1 MTDKGFDQLTHSME
15 HMANVH
21 KVTVLGD
28 GGWGTALALVNARRG
43 NDVLLWSAFPDYA
56 EVIKQKKDNVKFLPG
71 VPLPDNLR
79 ITSDLEVSLRSSR
92 FIVLAIPTQ
101 FVRNILHKVRE
112 FELKDKIFISVSKG
126 IERKTGLRP
135 SEIFHSIMGN
145 ESPLVVLS
153 GPSHA
158 EEVARA
164 IPTLV
169 VVASAHAD
177 AAKEVQTAFM
187 DTFFRIYVQ
196 GDVTGVEMGGALKN
210 VIAIAAGICDGLK
223 FGDNTKSGLLARGL
237 LEMARLGVK
246 LGANPNTFFGLSGM
260 GDLVTTCFSQHGR
273 NLRVGRELGEGR
285 KIKDILA
292 DMQMVAEGV
301 DTAAALHELCRKVGI
316 ELPIIDEVYNV
327 LFNDKA
333 PRQAVIDLLNR
344 DAHEEWKQ
352 Y

>member
-1 MTDKGFDQLTHSME
+1 
-15 HMANVH
+15 MANSH

-56 EVIKQKKDNVKFLPG
+56 EVLKQKKENTKFLPG

-79 ITSDLEVSLRSSR
+79 ITSDLQEALESSR

-101 FVRNILHKVRE
+101 FVRNVLHKIRE
-112 FELKDKIFISVSKG
+112 FQLKDKIFISVSKG

-135 SEIFHSIMGN
+135 SEIVHSIL
-145 ESPLVVLS
+145 EDTHPLVCLS

-158 EEVARA
+158 EEVARN

-169 VVASAHAD
+169 VVASKD
-177 AAKEVQTAFM
+177 IKAAEAVQTAFM

-196 GDVTGVEMGGALKN
+196 ADVVGVELGGALKN

-223 FGDNTKSGLLARGL
+223 FGDNTKSGLLSRGL
-237 LEMARLGVK
+237 LEMAKLGMK
-246 LGANPNTFFGLSGM
+246 FGANPNTFFGLSGL

-285 KIKDILA
+285 KIKDILSE
-292 DMQMVAEGV
+292 MQMVAEGV
-301 DTAAALHELCRKVGI
+301 DTAAALHELCQKVEV

-327 LFNDKA
+327 LFKDKA
-333 PRQAVIDLLNR
+333 PKQAVIDLLNR